1 MKSIIVLKVLLNDK
15 ENGIIQLG
23 VKMMISRYGRDT
35 IVEINLD
42 AVKHNVREFKK
53 SVNDENVAMMAAVK
67 ANGYGHGAIQVAK
80 AAIEAGVSHIAVA
93 FIDEGIELREA
104 GITVPI
110 LVLGYTPEEAVE
122 DAIEYDIMM
131 TVYRIEDVRNI
142 ERIAERLPKKACIQ
156 IKIDTGMSRIGL
168 QEEEV
173 VPFLQE
179 LQNMQ
184 YVEVEGIFTH
194 YSTADEVDKTYT
206 LMQKDL
212 FEKAV
217 NTAKDMGIHLPLI
230 HSSNSAGTM
239 ELNNE
244 FQNMVRVGI
253 GIYGMYPSKEVNHK
267 TVTLQPILTLK
278 SKVAHVKQAKQGRG
292 ISYGNT
298 YVATGEEWVATIPIG
313 YADGFSRQLSS
324 KGHALIN
331 GVRVPIIGRVCMDQ
345 LMLDVTKVM
354 PVHVGDEVVLYGK
367 QGNEEIAV
375 EEIADLL
382 GTINYEVTCMLDRRI
397 PRVYKE
403 NDKIVGVV
411 NPLRRK

>member
-1 MKSIIVLKVLLNDK
+1 
-15 ENGIIQLG
+15 
-23 VKMMISRYGRDT
+23 MISRYGRDT

-53 SVNDENVAMMAAVK
+53 RVNDENIAMMAAVK
-67 ANGYGHGAIQVAK
+67 ANGYGHGAVEVAK
-80 AAIEAGVSHIAVA
+80 ATIGAGVSHLAVA

-104 GITVPI
+104 GVTVPI
-110 LVLGYTPEEAVE
+110 LILGYTPEDAVE

-131 TVYRIEDVRNI
+131 TVYRIEDLKNI
-142 ERIAERLPKKACIQ
+142 DRIAEHLQKKARIQ
-156 IKIDTGMSRIGL
+156 MKIDTGMSRIGL

-179 LQNMQ
+179 LQKMQ
-184 YVEVEGIFTH
+184 HVEVEGIFTH

-217 NTAKDMGIHLPLI
+217 NIAKDMGIHLPLI

-244 FQNMVRVGI
+244 FQNMVRAGI
-253 GIYGMYPSKEVNHK
+253 GIYGMYPSNEVDHK

-278 SKVAHVKQAKQGRG
+278 SKVAHVKQAKQGSG
-292 ISYGNT
+292 VSYGNT
-298 YVATGEEWVATIPIG
+298 YVATGEEWIATIPIG

-324 KGHALIN
+324 KGYALIN
-331 GVRVPIIGRVCMDQ
+331 GMRVPIIGRVCMDQ
-345 LMLDVTKVM
+345 LMLDVTKAM

-375 EEIADLL
+375 EEIADML

-397 PRVYKE
+397 PRIYKE

-411 NPLRRK
+411 NPLRKMMHK

>member
-1 MKSIIVLKVLLNDK
+1 
-15 ENGIIQLG
+15 
-23 VKMMISRYGRDT
+23 MISRYGRNT

-53 SVNDENVAMMAAVK
+53 RVNDENIAMMAAVK
-67 ANGYGHGAIQVAK
+67 ANGYGHGAIEIAK
-80 AAIEAGVSHIAVA
+80 AAIESGVSHFAVA

-104 GITVPI
+104 GITAPI
-110 LVLGYTPEEAVE
+110 LILGYTPEEAVA
-122 DAIEYDIMM
+122 DAIEYDIMV
-131 TVYRIEDVRNI
+131 TVYRTEDLINI
-142 ERIAERLPKKACIQ
+142 DRIAERVQKKARIQ

-173 VPFLQE
+173 VPFLQKLKE
-179 LQNMQ
+179 MKH
-184 YVEVEGIFTH
+184 VKVEGMFTH

-212 FEKAV
+212 FEKAI
-217 NTAKDMGIHLPLI
+217 NTAKGMGIHLPLI

-239 ELNNE
+239 ELDNE

-253 GIYGMYPSKEVNHK
+253 GVYGMYPSKEVDHK
-267 TVTLQPILTLK
+267 AVSLQSILTLK
-278 SKVAHVKQAKQGRG
+278 SKVAHVKHAKKGRG
-292 ISYGNT
+292 VSYGNT
-298 YVATGEEWVATIPIG
+298 YVATGDELIATIPIG

-324 KGHALIN
+324 KGYALIN

-345 LMLDVTKVM
+345 LMLDVTKAM
-354 PVHVGDEVVLYGK
+354 PVHVGDEVVFYGK
-367 QGNEEIAV
+367 QGNEEITV
-375 EEIADLL
+375 EEIADTL

-403 NDKIVGVV
+403 DGKIVGIV

>member
-1 MKSIIVLKVLLNDK
+1 
-15 ENGIIQLG
+15 
-23 VKMMISRYGRDT
+23 MIARYGRNT
-35 IVEINLD
+35 IVEVNLD

-53 SVNDENVAMMAAVK
+53 RVNDENIAMMAAVK
-67 ANGYGHGAIQVAK
+67 ANGYGHGAIEVAK

-93 FIDEGIELREA
+93 FVDEGIELREA

-110 LVLGYTPEEAVE
+110 LVLGYTPEEAII

-131 TVYRIEDVRNI
+131 TVYRIDDLRNI
-142 ERIAERLPKKACIQ
+142 DCIAERLKKTARIQ

-179 LQNMQ
+179 LKAMQ
-184 YVEVEGIFTH
+184 HVEVAGMFTH

-217 NTAKDMGIHLPLI
+217 NIAKDMGLHLPLI

-267 TVTLQPILTLK
+267 TVTIQPILTLK
-278 SKVAHVKQAKQGRG
+278 SKVAHVKRAKQGRG
-292 ISYGNT
+292 VSYGNT
-298 YVATGEEWVATIPIG
+298 YVAAGDEWVATIPIG

-324 KGHALIN
+324 RGYALVN

-345 LMLDVTKVM
+345 LMLDVTKAM
-354 PVHVGDEVVLYGK
+354 PVHVGDEVVFYGK

-375 EEIADLL
+375 EEVADML
-382 GTINYEVTCMLDRRI
+382 GTINYEVTCMLNRRI

-403 NDKIVGVV
+403 NDKIVSVV

>member
-1 MKSIIVLKVLLNDK
+1 
-15 ENGIIQLG
+15 
-23 VKMMISRYGRDT
+23 MIARYGRNT
-35 IVEINLD
+35 IVEVNLD

-53 SVNDENVAMMAAVK
+53 RVNDENIAMMAAVK
-67 ANGYGHGAIQVAK
+67 ANGYGHGAIEVAK

-93 FIDEGIELREA
+93 FVDEGIELREA

-110 LVLGYTPEEAVE
+110 LVLGYTPEEAII

-131 TVYRIEDVRNI
+131 TVYRIDDLRNI
-142 ERIAERLPKKACIQ
+142 DCIAERLQKAARIQ

-179 LQNMQ
+179 LKAMQ
-184 YVEVEGIFTH
+184 HVEVAGMFTH

-217 NTAKDMGIHLPLI
+217 NIAKDMGLHLPLI

-267 TVTLQPILTLK
+267 TVTIQPILTLK
-278 SKVAHVKQAKQGRG
+278 SKVAHVKRGKQGRG
-292 ISYGNT
+292 VSYGNT
-298 YVATGEEWVATIPIG
+298 YVAAGDEWVATIPIG

-324 KGHALIN
+324 RGYALVN

-345 LMLDVTKVM
+345 LMLDVTKAM
-354 PVHVGDEVVLYGK
+354 PVHVGDEVVFYGK

-375 EEIADLL
+375 EEVADML
-382 GTINYEVTCMLDRRI
+382 GTINYEVTCMLNRRI

-403 NDKIVGVV
+403 NDKIVSVV

>member
-1 MKSIIVLKVLLNDK
+1 
-15 ENGIIQLG
+15 
-23 VKMMISRYGRDT
+23 MMISRYGRDT

-93 FIDEGIELREA
+93 FVDEGIELREA

-122 DAIEYDIMM
+122 DAIEYDLMM

-142 ERIAERLPKKACIQ
+142 ERIAERLQKKACIQ

-179 LQNMQ
+179 LQKMQ
-184 YVEVEGIFTH
+184 HVEVEGIFTH

-217 NTAKDMGIHLPLI
+217 NTAKEMGIHLPFI

-253 GIYGMYPSKEVNHK
+253 GIYGMYPSNEVDHK

-292 ISYGNT
+292 VSYGNT

-313 YADGFSRQLSS
+313 YADGFSRHLSS
-324 KGHALIN
+324 KGYALIN

-345 LMLDVTKVM
+345 LMLDVTKAM
-354 PVHVGDEVVLYGK
+354 PVHVGDEVVFYGK

-375 EEIADLL
+375 EEVADML

-397 PRVYKE
+397 PRVYKK
-403 NDKIVGVV
+403 NDKIVGVI

>member
-1 MKSIIVLKVLLNDK
+1 
-15 ENGIIQLG
+15 
-23 VKMMISRYGRDT
+23 MISRYGRNT
-35 IVEINLD
+35 IAEVNLD
-42 AVKHNVREFKK
+42 AVKYNVREFKK
-53 SVNDENVAMMAAVK
+53 RVNDENIAMMAAVK
-67 ANGYGHGAIQVAK
+67 ANGYGHGAIEVAK
-80 AAIEAGVSHIAVA
+80 AAIKAGVSHLAVA
-93 FIDEGIELREA
+93 FVDEGIELREA

-131 TVYRIEDVRNI
+131 TVYRIEDLKNI
-142 ERIAERLPKKACIQ
+142 DRIAERLQKKARIQ

-179 LQNMQ
+179 LKEMQ
-184 YVEVEGIFTH
+184 HVAVEGMFTH
-194 YSTADEVDKTYT
+194 YSTADEVDKEYT

-217 NTAKDMGIHLPLI
+217 NIAKDMGIHLPLI

-253 GIYGMYPSKEVNHK
+253 GIYGMYPSKEVNHN

-278 SKVAHVKQAKQGRG
+278 SKVAHVKRAKQGRG

-313 YADGFSRQLSS
+313 YADGFSRRLSS
-324 KGHALIN
+324 KGYALIN

-345 LMLDVTKVM
+345 LMLDITKAM
-354 PVHVGDEVVLYGK
+354 PVHVGDEVVFYGK

-375 EEIADLL
+375 EEIADIL
-382 GTINYEVTCMLDRRI
+382 GTINYEVTCMLNRRI

>member
-1 MKSIIVLKVLLNDK
+1 
-15 ENGIIQLG
+15 
-23 VKMMISRYGRDT
+23 MISRYGRDT

-53 SVNDENVAMMAAVK
+53 CVNDENVAMMAAVK

-80 AAIEAGVSHIAVA
+80 AAIEEGVSHIAVA
-93 FIDEGIELREA
+93 FVDEGIELREA

-142 ERIAERLPKKACIQ
+142 ECIAERMQKKACIQ

-179 LQNMQ
+179 LQKMQ
-184 YVEVEGIFTH
+184 HVEVEGIFTH

-206 LMQKDL
+206 LIQKDL

-217 NTAKDMGIHLPLI
+217 NTAKEMGIHFPLI

-253 GIYGMYPSKEVNHK
+253 GIYGMYPSKEVDHK

-292 ISYGNT
+292 VSYGNT

-324 KGHALIN
+324 KGYALIN

-345 LMLDVTKVM
+345 LMLDVTKAM
-354 PVHVGDEVVLYGK
+354 PVHVGDEVVFYGK

-375 EEIADLL
+375 EEVADML

-397 PRVYKE
+397 PRVYKK
-403 NDKIVGVV
+403 NDKIVGVI
-411 NPLRRK
+411 NPLRRR